1 MTVTEYNECVH
12 KHADALFRFIV
23 KNVRQEADAHDIIQN
38 AYEKLW
44 LHKDDVIA
52 TTAKTYL
59 FTIAYHKM
67 IDFIRS
73 KKRIMLGDAHVNVGA
88 SVFHNK
94 ATDAKALIQKALDKL
109 NDTQRMLVML
119 KDYEGYSYQEIGTI
133 ANLTE
138 SQVKVYLHRARMIM
152 KNFLIS
158 MHTVI

>member
-1 MTVTEYNECVH
+1 MTITEYNVCVH

-23 KNVRQEADAHDIIQN
+23 KNVRQEADAQDIIQN

-44 LHKDDVIA
+44 LHKDEVVV

-73 KKRIMLGDAHVNVGA
+73 RKKMVLGDEHVNQGKE
-88 SVFHNK
+88 VFHSTS
-94 ATDAKALIQKALDKL
+94 TDAKAMIQKALDKL

-119 KDYEGYSYQEIGTI
+119 KDYEGYSYQEIGAI

-158 MHTVI
+158 IHTVI

>member
-44 LHKDDVIA
+44 LHKDDVIIA
-52 TTAKTYL
+52 TAKTYL

-73 KKRIMLGDAHVNVGA
+73 RRRMVFGDDSVNIGT
-88 SVFHNK
+88 SVSHSK
-94 ATDAKALIQKALDKL
+94 AADAKVLIQKALDKL

-119 KDYEGYSYQEIGTI
+119 KDYEGYSYQEIGSITS
-133 ANLTE
+133 LTE

-158 MHTVI
+158 IHTVI